1 MSSTNVID
9 ISWTKTD
16 FWLEIEHNGNITWDT
31 LQQIKNDFFGEN
43 VTCCEVYPAAGDVIN
58 NGNYRHL
65 WRMPNMAEFC

>member
-1 MSSTNVID
+1 MTYQNVIG

-16 FWLEIEHNGNITWDT
+16 FWLEIEHNGNVSWDT

-58 NGNYRHL
+58 NGNFRHL